1 MTSRVAGAAGPRFLF
16 ATAFACLALC
26 LAAPDAFAQQPSA
39 SPTPA
44 ATPDVPALAKIE
56 FIGLSRVKQEEATEA
71 TGLQAGQ
78 PIDVDLVDAA
88 AARLLDSGLF
98 RKLSYSFRAAKGQ
111 ATVVFTVEEMAARA
125 PVVFDNFV
133 WFSDRELDEYL
144 RQSITGYDGTAA
156 DAGTMTEK
164 IARALGEML
173 LLKGIKGRVEYSPS
187 ADPSGRNPSHLFAVR
202 GATGLRVCSVSFPGA
217 AAVKEQV
224 LVQQSGVLVA
234 NEYSRQAALAFA
246 ETNLLPLYR
255 ERGNLR
261 AAFRTPQARPA
272 TEDDCLGV
280 ALSVPVDEGV
290 AYVWEKSEWSGN
302 EALPAAALDAALGM
316 RPRELVNLSKIEK
329 GLEAARKLYARKGH
343 LAAKLQPTFVF
354 DDAARSVTY
363 RVGVVE
369 GPQYRMGELF
379 VTGLSEKDTNNL
391 RGRWSLLP
399 REVYDAEYLDGFLKK
414 AVAEFLRDPS
424 TDAHALGKLKP
435 ETSVRADKDKLTVDV
450 TIDFKQQK

>member
-1 MTSRVAGAAGPRFLF
+1 V
-16 ATAFACLALC
+16 
-26 LAAPDAFAQQPSA
+26 
-39 SPTPA
+39 
-44 ATPDVPALAKIE
+44 
-56 FIGLSRVKQEEATEA
+56 
-71 TGLQAGQ
+71 
-78 PIDVDLVDAA
+78 
-88 AARLLDSGLF
+88 
-98 RKLSYSFRAAKGQ
+98 
-111 ATVVFTVEEMAARA
+111 
-125 PVVFDNFV
+125 
-133 WFSDRELDEYL
+133 DEYL
-144 RQSITGYDGTAA
+144 RKNVTGYDGTAA

-164 IARALGEML
+164 IAKALGDLL

-224 LVQQSGVLVA
+224 LVQQSGLLVA

-261 AAFRTPQARPA
+261 AAFRTPVARPA
-272 TEDDCLGV
+272 AEDDCLGV
-280 ALSVPVDEGV
+280 AVSLPVDEGV
-290 AYVWEKSEWSGN
+290 AYVWEKAEWSGL
-302 EALPAAALDAALGM
+302 ESLSAAALDAALGM
-316 RPRELVNLSKIEK
+316 RPRELVNVSKVEK
-329 GLEAARKLYARKGH
+329 GLEAARKLYARQGH

-363 RVGVVE
+363 RVVVVE

-379 VTGLSEKDTNNL
+379 ITGLSEKDTNNV
-391 RGRWSLLP
+391 RTRWSLPP

-424 TDAHALGKLKP
+424 TDARALGKLKVD
-435 ETSVRADKDKLTVDV
+435 TNVRPDKEKLIVDV
-450 TIDFKQQK
+450 SIDFKQQK